1 MSIEK
6 EQFRSPSAEREK
18 NYEAKESKEAEID
31 PELKAAAAMERAD
44 YLVGEVQSS
53 KKQIQNIVVHMSQV
67 LATLKQLRQQLQ
79 ISESETEE
87 SSVGQDKKRIEALKK
102 KIVEHKDELLKMK
115 DELIEGQIAEL
126 SKTDTSASAETL
138 RVRAEE
144 MVQNVLNEL
153 EK

>member
-1 MSIEK
+1 MSIESEK
-6 EQFRSPSAEREK
+6 YNVSSAERERS
-18 NYEAKESKEAEID
+18 YESKESKEGEID

-44 YLVGEVQSS
+44 YLVGEVQNS

-79 ISESETEE
+79 ISESDTEE
-87 SSVGQDKKRIEALKK
+87 SSVGQDKKRVEDLKK

-126 SKTDTSASAETL
+126 SKTDSSASAEVL
-138 RVRAEE
+138 RAKAEE